1 MLGIGEIKC
10 WRGWGR
16 GQLGWGEKEKTA
28 QATVSFWHY
37 PPEPSESSK

>member
-37 PPEPSESSK
+37 PPEPSESSI